1 MKITNVSCTQ
11 FAGVRGRNVSFTDGI
26 NVIYGPNE
34 SGKSTLVHLLARTL
48 FQGAKLDRRSDKE
61 FFDLFF
67 PAAKKGSAV
76 VGDFIDGKVTIET
89 EKGVYVLSKE
99 WGAEP
104 RCSLSTPD
112 GIIRDSATIDGILR
126 EILVYG
132 EGVYSDML
140 FTSQRTTEAA
150 LQTLLDASKK
160 TEAKQEIVH
169 AVSRAFAESDGIS
182 MDAIEQAILAK
193 IEEIEGKHWDADRQA
208 PVRKAGRWSVG
219 LGEILK
225 LYYALEDAEKVLQE
239 ISDLEADADR
249 AVAAYALQD
258 AAARAA
264 EEAFDKF
271 NAFAGR
277 LSQLSDRKQM
287 ITHTESAL
295 ARIMDV
301 LAKWPQLAVAVEQ
314 AKSLREE
321 RMWRTRL
328 DMARQVETIRAR
340 VSDEDVRL
348 AAIACPDEAELAAV
362 RQAQRGVQMLEN
374 QLCGMN
380 LNAVVR
386 MLDGHTVEV
395 TSLRTGA
402 QIALTDDTAHVTE
415 AVRISV
421 PGVMEMHLTPA
432 NVDVAAVETQMATYK
447 ATLTAVLSKYGVA
460 TVEALETLV
469 KDVANAKAKID
480 QMNLQVGR
488 VLGTTPLAE
497 LEELLKSAP
506 AQVREMAEIEAAIRS
521 ICGGADVDGF
531 IHRNEAV
538 LENFAA
544 EYEDVHRLKSRA
556 FDLEMELKKYKES
569 LAGMEDIPPAFA
581 AVTDPVAHLEGLQRT
596 MKEKQALRE
605 AALTAKTTAA
615 SRLESYKSGLSGD
628 PVAECEEARRRLD
641 RQKALLGHWKHI
653 YEVFLEKKAAVQDN
667 PTHDIADRF
676 TEYLGVISDGQVSS
690 EFPDADKLNLH
701 VYSRNTLLDYGKL
714 SDGTKETVSFAF
726 RLAVLD
732 HLFPDGGGV
741 IVLDDPFTDMDAARA
756 AQSCALIRACAQRH
770 QVIFLTCREEYGE
783 ALGGNLIR
791 F

>member
-1 MKITNVSCTQ
+1 MRITNVSCTQ
-11 FAGVRGRNVSFTDGI
+11 FAGVRGRNVSFTEGV

-48 FQGAKLDRRSDKE
+48 FQSAKLDRRSDKE

-89 EKGVYVLSKE
+89 DEGTYVLSKE

-112 GIIRDSATIDGILR
+112 GIIRDQATIDGILR

-140 FTSQRTTEAA
+140 FTSQRTTETA

-160 TEAKQEIVH
+160 TEAKQEIVN
-169 AVSRAFAESDGIS
+169 AVSQAFAESDGIAV
-182 MDAIEQAILAK
+182 DAIEQAILAK
-193 IEEIEGKHWDADRQA
+193 IEEIEGKHWDSDRQA
-208 PVRKAGRWSVG
+208 PVRKAGRWAVG

-225 LYYALEDAEKVLQE
+225 AYYALEDAQIVLQE
-239 ISDLEADADR
+239 ISDLESEADR

-264 EEAFDKF
+264 EETFDKF
-271 NAFAGR
+271 NTFAGR
-277 LSQLSDRKQM
+277 LSQLSDRKRM
-287 ITHTESAL
+287 IAHTEGEL

-301 LAKWPQLAVAVEQ
+301 LSKWPQLTAAVEQ
-314 AKSLREE
+314 AVSLREE
-321 RMWRTRL
+321 RGWRTRL
-328 DMARQVETIRAR
+328 NLARQVETIRAQ
-340 VSDEDVRL
+340 VTAEDLRL
-348 AAIACPDEAELAAV
+348 AAAPCPDEAELAAV
-362 RQAQRGVQMLEN
+362 RQAQRGLQTLEN

-380 LNAVVR
+380 LNAAVQ
-386 MLDGHTVEV
+386 MLGGHTVEV

-402 QIALTDDTAHVTE
+402 PVPLTDGGASITE
-415 AVRISV
+415 AVRITV

-432 NVDVAAVETQMATYK
+432 NVDVAAVESQMSGHK
-447 ATLTAVLSKYGVA
+447 ATITATLSKYGVD
-460 TVEALETLV
+460 TVDALESLV
-469 KDVANAKAKID
+469 KEVTAAKAKID
-480 QMNLQVGR
+480 QMNLQVDR
-488 VLGTTPLAE
+488 VLGATTLDE
-497 LEELLKSAP
+497 LEELVQSAP
-506 AQVREMAEIEAAIRS
+506 AQVREMAQIEADMRAV
-521 ICGGADVDGF
+521 CGGADVDSF

-544 EYEDVHRLKSRA
+544 EYGDIHRLKSRA
-556 FDLEMELKKYKES
+556 FDLDAELKKYKES
-569 LAGMEDIPPAFA
+569 LAGVEDVPPEFA
-581 AVTDPVAHLEGLQRT
+581 AVTDPDAHLEGLQRT
-596 MKEKQALRE
+596 MKEKQAQRE
-605 AALTAKTTAA
+605 AALTAKTAAA

-628 PVAECEEARRRLD
+628 PVAERDEAQRRLNQ
-641 RQKALLGHWKHI
+641 QKALLGHWKHI
-653 YEVFLEKKAAVQDN
+653 YEVFLEKKAAVEDN
-667 PTHDIADRF
+667 PTRDIADRF
-676 TEYLGVISDGQVSS
+676 IYYLGVISDGQVSS